1 MNNEFYIIRIL
12 KTPTIFELFYIMS
25 SVQKGKNL
33 CNLLEY
39 VVMLVWRTCSYIFFI
54 MATVPPRWIVE
65 PTDKAFALGSDA
77 RLECKADGF
86 PRPSLGWKKAAG
98 M

>member
-1 MNNEFYIIRIL
+1 
-12 KTPTIFELFYIMS
+12 
-25 SVQKGKNL
+25 
-33 CNLLEY
+33 
-39 VVMLVWRTCSYIFFI
+39 

-98 M
+98 MSVISSTIYHTDSPYLCWHC